1 MSASI
6 ASRSMISLALASACA
21 ALAAEPPKPDN
32 RWHGNIVL
40 SGTAA
45 SGNASSITLSATAD
59 AVKASTIDK
68 INLSALVNYGRSETN
83 DLSTTTADQ
92 AWARGRYDYN
102 LTSSVFAFG
111 GAEAETNEV
120 GGLSS
125 RYGLNGGLGYKL
137 IQTEATSFDVFAGV
151 GYGGVD
157 YTDGRSASGFELL
170 FGEESSHKLGASTT
184 VKQRF
189 VFRPGQNELGNFAT
203 FIAGLATTITG
214 SWTLNLGLN
223 VQYASDVPP
232 GVKTTDM
239 LLTAGF
245 GYKF

>member
-1 MSASI
+1 
-6 ASRSMISLALASACA
+6 
-21 ALAAEPPKPDN
+21 
-32 RWHGNIVL
+32 
-40 SGTAA
+40 
-45 SGNASSITLSATAD
+45 
-59 AVKASTIDK
+59 
-68 INLSALVNYGRSETN
+68 
-83 DLSTTTADQ
+83 
-92 AWARGRYDYN
+92 
-102 LTSSVFAFG
+102 
-111 GAEAETNEV
+111 
-120 GGLSS
+120 
-125 RYGLNGGLGYKL
+125 
-137 IQTEATSFDVFAGV
+137 
-151 GYGGVD
+151 
-157 YTDGRSASGFELL
+157 LL